1 MIFRLLDHLRKKSES
16 VRRQIVAVV
25 TVIIMFIIVS
35 VWVSTLSERLSG
47 IVDGT
52 MEKESISPFSIFA
65 EQGKVFYESAT
76 DSAAAAR
83 EILNGE
89 ALPAAAI
96 FSPQDISSTTEG
108 QRAIIPGASDTEA
121 QSVGEHPAQNMSGTT
136 TGIAP

>member
-52 MEKESISPFSIFA
+52 MEKESISPIFYFA
-65 EQGKVFYESAT
+65 EQGKVFYE
-76 DSAAAAR
+76 R
-83 EILNGE
+83 Y
-89 ALPAAAI
+89 
-96 FSPQDISSTTEG
+96 
-108 QRAIIPGASDTEA
+108 R
-121 QSVGEHPAQNMSGTT
+121 
-136 TGIAP
+136 